1 MTPAVLPSRDRGA
14 PGDGRP
20 ERCVHVVQGEFHV
33 SDDPDVVLST
43 ILGSCV
49 AACLHDPGARLGG
62 MNHFLLPG
70 TDGEGDDRSATRYGV
85 HAMELLVNGLL
96 RAGARR
102 DRLEAKLFGG
112 GRMVEGLTDVGMQNA
127 AFAERFLRQER
138 IALAGSSLRGDRGRR
153 VQFWPSNGRTRQK
166 LLGQEERVVF
176 TKERRSSAPVPS
188 GGSVEFF

>member
-1 MTPAVLPSRDRGA
+1 VTPAALLARDAKQAAGN
-14 PGDGRP
+14 PP

-33 SDDPDVVLST
+33 SGDPDVVLST

-49 AACLHDPGARLGG
+49 AACMHDPGARLGG

-70 TDGEGDDRSATRYGV
+70 ADGEGDLRSATPYGV
-85 HAMELLVNGLL
+85 HAMEMLVNGLL

-102 DRLEAKLFGG
+102 ERLEAKLFGG
-112 GRMVEGLTDVGMQNA
+112 GRMLEGLTDIGLQNA

-138 IALAGSSLRGDRGRR
+138 IALAGASLRGDRGRR
-153 VQFWPSNGRTRQK
+153 VQFWPTSGRTRQK
-166 LLGQEERVVF
+166 LLGQEERTVF
-176 TKERRSSAPVPS
+176 AKERRSNAPAPT